1 METDKLVRYFGSTL
15 NAPVARMRMRMMMMM
30 MMMMQMQM
38 QMQMHDMFCFIES

>member
-15 NAPVARMRMRMMMMM
+15 NAPVARMIM

-38 QMQMHDMFCFIES
+38 QMHDMFYFIES

>member
-30 MMMMQMQM
+30 MMMQM

>member
-15 NAPVARMRMRMMMMM
+15 NAPVARMIMMM

-38 QMQMHDMFCFIES
+38 QMQMHDMFYFIES

>member
-15 NAPVARMRMRMMMMM
+15 NAPVARMRMRMRMMMM
-30 MMMMQMQM
+30 MMMMQM

>member
-30 MMMMQMQM
+30 MMQM

>member
-30 MMMMQMQM
+30 MQM

>member
-15 NAPVARMRMRMMMMM
+15 NAPVARMIMM

-38 QMQMHDMFCFIES
+38 QMHDMFYFIES

>member
-15 NAPVARMRMRMMMMM
+15 NAPVARMRMRMRMMMM
-30 MMMMQMQM
+30 MMQM